1 MTEET
6 PATRPDPETAAEG
19 DTNQLANDDT
29 LEPGPGRHEPLD
41 TGYSPPER
49 PRSNHWG
56 ETAWEESAGEPM
68 DLRLAQEEP
77 DVWDQDPLTHPDTTR
92 AGRIVADD
100 DADPNAD
107 GARDNDVYGQDV
119 GIDGA
124 AASAEEAA
132 VHWVEEP

>member
-1 MTEET
+1 
-6 PATRPDPETAAEG
+6 
-19 DTNQLANDDT
+19 
-29 LEPGPGRHEPLD
+29 
-41 TGYSPPER
+41 
-49 PRSNHWG
+49 
-56 ETAWEESAGEPM
+56 M

-92 AGRIVADD
+92 AGRLVADD